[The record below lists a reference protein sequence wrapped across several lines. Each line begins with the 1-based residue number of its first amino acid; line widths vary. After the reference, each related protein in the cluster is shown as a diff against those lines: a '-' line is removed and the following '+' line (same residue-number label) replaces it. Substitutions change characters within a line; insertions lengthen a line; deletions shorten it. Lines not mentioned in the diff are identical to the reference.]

1 MELGF
6 NPQHIAAASL
16 FMLVLGGLLAYV
28 LVVANRKLW
37 VYEDPR
43 IELVEDLLPHSN
55 CGACGTPGCRPFAEA
70 LIDGQVQPSQCT
82 VNSAEQNLR
91 IADFLGVD
99 AGESER
105 LVARLACSGGNN
117 VARMRAHYAGLESCR
132 AAAAVGDGPKGCSWG
147 CLGMGDCADVCDF
160 DAIHLN
166 AQDIPVV
173 DAAKCTACNDCV
185 EICPKD
191 LFSLQPAANRLWIN
205 CRNLQ
210 FGDAAEADCE
220 VACTA
225 CERCVMDS
233 PEGLIRIDNNL
244 AVIDYS
250 KNALA
255 SKVATER
262 CPTGAIVWLDERAG
276 VIKGREAKPI
286 IRQTALPAA

>member
-1 MELGF
+1 
-6 NPQHIAAASL
+6 
-16 FMLVLGGLLAYV
+16 MLVLGGLLAYV

>member
-1 MELGF
+1 
-6 NPQHIAAASL
+6 
-16 FMLVLGGLLAYV
+16 MLVLGGLLAYV

-70 LIDGQVQPSQCT
+70 LLVGEVQPSQCT

-99 AGESER
+99 AGETER
-105 LVARLACSGGNN
+105 LVARLACAGGNN

-147 CLGMGDCADVCDF
+147 CLGMGDCAAVCDF
-160 DAIHLN
+160 DAIQMN

-173 DAAKCTACNDCV
+173 DAAKCTACNDCLEV
-185 EICPKD
+185 CPKG

-233 PEGLIRIDNNL
+233 PEGLIRIDNHL
-244 AVIDYS
+244 AVIDYR
-250 KNALA
+250 KNDLA

-276 VIKGREAKPI
+276 QLKGREAKPI
-286 IRQTALPAA
+286 IRRSALPAA

>member
-1 MELGF
+1 VELGF

-70 LIDGQVQPSQCT
+70 LLVGEVQPSQCT
-82 VNSAEQNLR
+82 VNSTEQTLR

-99 AGESER
+99 AGETER
-105 LVARLACSGGNN
+105 LVARLACAGGNN
-117 VARMRAHYAGLESCR
+117 VARMRAHYAGLASCR

-147 CLGMGDCADVCDF
+147 CLGMGDCAAVCDF
-160 DAIHLN
+160 DAIQMN

-185 EICPKD
+185 EVCPKG

-250 KNALA
+250 KNTLA
-255 SKVATER
+255 SKIATER
-262 CPTGAIVWLDERAG
+262 CPTGAIVWLDERVG
-276 VIKGREAKPI
+276 QLKGREAKPI
-286 IRQTALPAA
+286 IRQSALPAA